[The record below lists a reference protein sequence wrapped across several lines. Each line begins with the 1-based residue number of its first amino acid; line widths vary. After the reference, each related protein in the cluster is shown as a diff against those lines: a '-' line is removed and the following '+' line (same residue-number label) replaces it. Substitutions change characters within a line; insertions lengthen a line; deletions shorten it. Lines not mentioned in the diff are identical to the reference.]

1 MSARQ
6 AFLMREA
13 IFQTTGVSV
22 AIKLREC
29 ISPFSS
35 LLTDLCSGSATS
47 PIAEQVLLLC
57 LLYSEMSS

>member
-1 MSARQ
+1 
-6 AFLMREA
+6 MREA